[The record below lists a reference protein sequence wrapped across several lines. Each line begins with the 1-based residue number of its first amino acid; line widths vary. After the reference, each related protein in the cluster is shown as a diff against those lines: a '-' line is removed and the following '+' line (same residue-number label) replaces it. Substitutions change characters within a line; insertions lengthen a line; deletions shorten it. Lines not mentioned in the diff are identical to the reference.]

1 MADAKRLIALGLPVE
16 LAKEIARQI
25 DEAGQGGGGDNGS
38 NGSNG
43 SNGGSE

>member
-25 DEAGQGGGGDNGS
+25 EEAAQGGGGG
-38 NGSNG
+38 
-43 SNGGSE
+43 NGGGDQQGN